1 MFLACFD
8 MCCSRRSW
16 FTDKPTLWNGRYICY
31 GITMSSRWLSVC
43 RAVVAC
49 VRVCW
54 FARFWYH
61 RWRYVFDKKIFD
73 AQYPTSNRA
82 YTCTGN
88 AEHSEVEQSQVLP
101 ILPNAIRMVIS
112 KTNFE
117 SHLLA
122 AILLSGIFD
131 TQYQISK

>member
-1 MFLACFD
+1 MVISKTIFESHLLAAI
-8 MCCSRRSW
+8 
-16 FTDKPTLWNGRYICY
+16 L
-31 GITMSSRWLSVC
+31 LSG
-43 RAVVAC
+43 
-49 VRVCW
+49 
-54 FARFWYH
+54 
-61 RWRYVFDKKIFD
+61 IFD
-73 AQYPTSNRA
+73 TQYPITNRA

-101 ILPNAIRMVIS
+101 ILPNALRMVIS